1 MRLRR
6 FALWIIQMNVW
17 VEGMMMPTGGG
28 ASSVD
33 VMFHCARLST
43 CTYDGRM
50 PVLLGPAIQGTVS
63 ARGGWVRG
71 GTSGAFVRVHFDFS
85 LPYTASSLCESDPL
99 CLSAQHTEAPVNR
112 SISIVATC
120 PDLPAVVFDDERLSV
135 VCIRLEYSTSIGEW
149 SSNRELRLSVWDC
162 VAAALN
168 MSASDKMT
176 PLVADTKGRGISLNG
191 IALLSHATAVRA
203 NEISTSEGLAR
214 WKPRLKKLCGDI
226 TPNSV
231 LRGVATATELSGC
244 VSDAW
249 RLASRALAIVAV
261 AAGVIY
267 VNHVCRA

>member
-1 MRLRR
+1 M
-6 FALWIIQMNVW
+6 
-17 VEGMMMPTGGG
+17 
-28 ASSVD
+28 
-33 VMFHCARLST
+33 
-43 CTYDGRM
+43 
-50 PVLLGPAIQGTVS
+50 
-63 ARGGWVRG
+63 RG

-191 IALLSHATAVRA
+191 IALLSHATAVSA